1 MLLLLP
7 LFSIKCQSKYIYYE
21 VECLVKS
28 PRWHL
33 PYLTVFS
40 CVSTVVCHGLKFL
53 ARSLWFKSQ
62 APSQTLCVLQLS
74 SRFMPPCQQHFL
86 MNGLMLSFQIEQLKS
101 QHAHFHYKETR
112 TGNHWPRCPQILTFI
127 VYFADDWIPLPVFAS
142 ICPSGTR
149 ESENLC
155 FYLVLSSQV
164 LELQQ
169 IPDHTHKVL
178 H

>member
-7 LFSIKCQSKYIYYE
+7 LFSIKCQRKYIHCE
-21 VECLVKS
+21 VECLVKAPDDICRTPQS
-28 PRWHL
+28 SL
-33 PYLTVFS
+33 VFLQLS
-40 CVSTVVCHGLKFL
+40 VMGWSSW
-53 ARSLWFKSQ
+53 SLWFKSQ

-86 MNGLMLSFQIEQLKS
+86 MNGLTLSFQFKQLKS
-101 QHAHFHYKETR
+101 QHVHFHYEETR
-112 TGNHWPRCPQILTFI
+112 TGNHWPSCPQILTFI
-127 VYFADDWIPLPVFAS
+127 VYFADDWIPLRVFAS